1 VSFKRK
7 QGDLL
12 KERDRI
18 TQKTSDLPETQQQL
32 LSLMRDFEVNQEIYL
47 ALQNKTQELAI
58 MKASTVG
65 NVRILDTADVFPQ
78 AEKPKKPLIVIVAT
92 LLGGMFSVAFIL
104 IKAAFNRGITNPQD
118 FSDVG
123 LTVYASIP
131 VSDKQTSFS
140 DKQRSRNKLSKSVG
154 RKNKAAEEILVAK
167 VNPTYSAIE
176 AIRSLRTSLHFAM
189 LEAKNNVV
197 MISGASP
204 MVGKS
209 FVSTNLAAVIAQ
221 AGQRVILIDA
231 DMRKGY
237 SHKLF
242 NVTAEQ
248 GLSCNLIGDIDT
260 AESIKATDIE
270 NLDFISRGKIPPN
283 PSELLMGERFSKL
296 ITELSTQYDLVI
308 IDTPPILA
316 VTDAS
321 IIGHHAGTLFM
332 LARFEQSSLKEIAAA
347 ANRFEL
353 NGIDIKGV
361 IFNAVEKNASSY
373 YGDYGYYNY
382 EYKS

>member
-1 VSFKRK
+1 
-7 QGDLL
+7 
-12 KERDRI
+12 
-18 TQKTSDLPETQQQL
+18 
-32 LSLMRDFEVNQEIYL
+32 
-47 ALQNKTQELAI
+47 
-58 MKASTVG
+58 
-65 NVRILDTADVFPQ
+65 
-78 AEKPKKPLIVIVAT
+78 
-92 LLGGMFSVAFIL
+92 
-104 IKAAFNRGITNPQD
+104 
-118 FSDVG
+118 
-123 LTVYASIP
+123 
-131 VSDKQTSFS
+131 
-140 DKQRSRNKLSKSVG
+140 
-154 RKNKAAEEILVAK
+154 
-167 VNPTYSAIE
+167 
-176 AIRSLRTSLHFAM
+176 
-189 LEAKNNVV
+189 

-204 MVGKS
+204 EVGKS

-221 AGQRVILIDA
+221 AGQKVVLVDA

-242 NVTAEQ
+242 NLTAEQ
-248 GLSCNLIGDIDT
+248 VLSCNLIGDIDT
-260 AESIKATDIE
+260 AKAIKATTIE

-296 ITELSTQYDLVI
+296 ITELSAQYDLVI

-321 IIGHHAGTLFM
+321 IIGHHAGTSFM
-332 LARFEQSSLKEIAAA
+332 LVRFEQSSLKEVAAA

-361 IFNAVEKNASSY
+361 IFNKVEKNASSY